1 VPDVTQILELID
13 RGDPHAAE
21 QLLPLVYEELRKVAA
36 AKLAHEKPGQTLDAT
51 ALVHEAYV
59 RLVANPGRKPGGDVH
74 SVGFAN
80 RRHFF
85 CAAAE
90 AMQRILVD
98 RARRKNSLKR
108 GGDRAQQ
115 DLDELA
121 IAVPEPREDLVALDE
136 ALQKLAADDA
146 QAAQL
151 VQLRFFAGFTLID
164 AAEIL
169 GVSPRTAHRLWA
181 YARAYLHQELQN

>member
-1 VPDVTQILELID
+1 MPDVTQILNLID
-13 RGDPHAAE
+13 RGDPRAAE

-36 AKLAHEKPGQTLDAT
+36 AKLAHEKLGQTLDAT

-59 RLVANPGRKPGGDVH
+59 RLVAKPGGDVH

-90 AMQRILVD
+90 AMRRILVD
-98 RARRKNSLKR
+98 RARRKSSLKR

-115 DLDELA
+115 DLDDLA
-121 IAVPEPREDLVALDE
+121 ITVPEPREDLVALDE
-136 ALQKLAADDA
+136 ALQNLVVDDP

-169 GVSPRTAHRLWA
+169 GVSPRTAHRLWT